1 MKIQVRNHVFE
12 TNSSSMH
19 SIAIV
24 RPENTKNDSENV
36 YGWELTA
43 DWRKDKKEVEINC
56 PCVIDD
62 DSITFERWPFRIL
75 STMFEKIR
83 YAIASYGDEKH
94 FKEISSICEKL
105 TGHTLK
111 TPTEHKWGYY
121 FKTGLFDGDEI
132 PEDHI
137 IDENDLFYD
146 EEKRDY
152 YRLDNNKNPVYDIGR
167 FTDEVPFY
175 GYVDHQSMG
184 MLQHFLEKH
193 KLTLEEFL
201 KDPKYI
207 VIIDGDE
214 YCAWQKMFD
223 AGICLKENFIET
235 GLKDQWNE
243 SNEQLV

>member
-1 MKIQVRNHVFE
+1 
-12 TNSSSMH
+12 MH

-24 RPENTKNDSENV
+24 RPENTKTDLKSK

-83 YAIASYGDEKH
+83 YAIASYGDEEH
-94 FKEISSICEKL
+94 FKKINNICEKL
-105 TGHTLK
+105 TGHVLK
-111 TPTEHKWGYY
+111 TPTKQEEVY
-121 FKTGLFDGDEI
+121 FYTTGLEKDKDGYWNI
-132 PEDHI
+132 PDNHI
-137 IDENDLFYD
+137 ITWRDKHYDREKDE
-146 EEKRDY
+146 Y
-152 YRLDNNKNPVYDIGR
+152 YRIDVDGNRIYDIEWYM
-167 FTDEVPFY
+167 DDVPFY

-184 MLQHFLEKH
+184 LLQRFLEKH
-193 KLTLEEFL
+193 KLSLEDFL

-223 AGICLKENFIET
+223 AGVCVKENFIET
-235 GLKDQWNE
+235 GLEDE
-243 SNEQLV
+243 